1 MKLSDKDINDIRIG
15 TNEVSKVYLGDILV
29 WAKSTEYIY
38 TNGKDLNIKTTYP
51 IPTTTY
57 DADYNETKTITYLSS
72 ELNIPS
78 ANTDY
83 STDNVLYTPT
93 LTTYEL
99 DTNMTALQV
108 DKSYSDTYVYN
119 NITYH
124 GSYMHNVKNYWD
136 YLLTKCVGKSGTVNC
151 YTENTS
157 DFYQYC
163 NNNSPTFIP
172 IEVSG
177 LEPNTKYKATIGFST
192 KSSSYS
198 STSAGYWNYLI
209 CSDNEGQNI
218 IINSGDIKQPYGNYG
233 VCRSGTV
240 EFTTPNNSGTVFVY
254 ILVNRDGNRSDQY
267 PPGFCQFSFEKS
279 STHYNEALLLNV
291 ERTIMPDNM
300 DDIMI
305 QLYPTGYG
313 PSGNV
318 LYTLKIDTSGNVT
331 DIQKIPQNK

>member
-83 STDNVLYTPT
+83 STDNVFYTPT

-99 DTNMTALQV
+99 DTNMTALRV
-108 DKSYSDTYVYN
+108 AKYYSDTYVYN
-119 NITYH
+119 NITYN
-124 GSYMHNVKNYWD
+124 GYQIENVKNYWD

-254 ILVNRDGNRSDQY
+254 ILVNRDGNRSNQY

-291 ERTIMPDNM
+291 KRNIMPDNM

-313 PSGNV
+313 PSENV